1 MVDKNLLS
9 IVKDE
14 KDKRKRL
21 VKLTQQGQNLK
32 ANALYIPNEISGKSS
47 SIDGAQVKQLAYL
60 IYLVVNDL
68 AE

>member
-47 SIDGAQVKQLAYL
+47 SIDGAQVK
-60 IYLVVNDL
+60 
-68 AE
+68 